1 MSDIRGYTLGQFQA
15 FSRAASRQR
24 RQQMRDDAVNLR
36 AAQYER
42 KDFVKYL
49 KQLDVDDGTD

>member
-1 MSDIRGYTLGQFQA
+1 MSDIRGYTLAQFGA

-24 RQQMRDDAVNLR
+24 RQQMRDDVVNLR

-49 KQLDVDDGTD
+49 KQLETGDGGI